1 MTTGKFDLDTL
12 MNSFRD
18 NYAPFLRAQ
27 HEGLKTVERLVR
39 YQLTVA
45 GDYLD
50 WSVAQAK
57 VGINAKTAADVVSQ
71 QTELNGRFGDKLR
84 TRAHEF
90 SQIATETQG
99 AMTQWFDQTSA
110 EVAEKVKKAA

>member
-1 MTTGKFDLDTL
+1 MADRRFDIDSLL
-12 MNSFRD
+12 SSFRD
-18 NYAPFLRAQ
+18 TYAPFVRAQ

-39 YQLTVA
+39 YQLAIA

-57 VGINAKTAADVVSQ
+57 VGINAKSTSEIVTQ
-71 QTELNGRFGDKLR
+71 QSELNSRFGDKLR
-84 TRAHEF
+84 ARAQEF

-99 AMTQWFDQTSA
+99 AMSQWFDQTTA
-110 EVAEKVKKAA
+110 EVADKVKKAA

>member
-1 MTTGKFDLDTL
+1 MATGKFDFDSIIS
-12 MNSFRD
+12 SFRD
-18 NYAPFLRAQ
+18 TYAPFVRAQ
-27 HEGLKTVERLVR
+27 QEGLKTVERLVR
-39 YQLTVA
+39 YQLAVT

-57 VGINAKTAADVVSQ
+57 VGINAKTTSDVVSQ
-71 QTELNGRFGDKLR
+71 QSELNSRFGDKLR
-84 TRAHEF
+84 ARAQEF

-110 EVAEKVKKAA
+110 EVVDKVKKAA